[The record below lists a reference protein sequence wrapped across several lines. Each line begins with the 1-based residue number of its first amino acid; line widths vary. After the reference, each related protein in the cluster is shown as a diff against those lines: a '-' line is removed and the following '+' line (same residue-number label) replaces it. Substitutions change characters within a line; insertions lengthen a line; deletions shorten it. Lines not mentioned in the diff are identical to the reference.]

1 MAAPRLG
8 RHALITTALAAAACA
23 ALCASAPIRAARP
36 FVTDDAR
43 LTTAGACQLE
53 AWVRSYPANHEAWT
67 LPSCNPGG
75 NLELTIGGGTARD
88 SGQRATADYVLQAK
102 TLFRSLRAGDWGWG
116 LALGTVR
123 HLENHPG
130 PNQLGNVYANLP
142 LSVSFDK
149 DDVVVHANLG
159 WLHDTASRANRAT
172 WGLGAEVRLGER
184 LAAMAESFGDNRSRP
199 YWQAGLR
206 YFVVPDLVQVD
217 ATAGGRFAGARDER
231 WLSLGIRITPER
243 LF

>member
-1 MAAPRLG
+1 MARSRRRRVQL
-8 RHALITTALAAAACA
+8 TTTLAAAAAGA
-23 ALCASAPIRAARP
+23 ALCLPAPLRAARP

-53 AWVRSYPANHEAWT
+53 AWVRSYRANHEVWA

-75 NLELTIGGGTARD
+75 NLELTVGGGTARD
-88 SGQRATADYVLQAK
+88 SGHRATADYVLQAK

-123 HLENHPG
+123 HPENRPG
-130 PNQLGNVYANLP
+130 PNQLGNVYAYLP
-142 LSVSFDK
+142 LSASFDQ
-149 DDVVVHANLG
+149 DAVVVHANLG
-159 WLHDTASRANRAT
+159 WLRDTASRVNRAT

-184 LAAMAESFGDNRSRP
+184 LAAMAESFGDNRPRP

-206 YFVVPDLVQVD
+206 YVVVPDLVQVD

-231 WLSLGIRITPER
+231 WLSLGVRITPAR